1 MKKTRS
7 VTRAGVVLLTC
18 LLLAT
23 FALSSCGEKAYVAEY
38 PKEYTP
44 FYYYENYVPCDPNL
58 IHLRAAKNSA
68 GKYER
73 NGWYFYY
80 YAIEGVPVEEYVCY
94 SEDCLIL
101 DPCFSSYVA
110 RHSTVEISRP
120 EVLAWTV
127 TGAELYWR
135 DGDHFRD
142 TKGKMI
148 SVGEKIFYETVA
160 EADGSSFQ
168 AHWKTAMEESSYLEN
183 GMGCNWSF
191 VSKRFRNEEGV
202 ESDLVLYLRLHFAEY
217 ENIVWDGMITTIDGQ
232 EGYFVYCYVWMTT
245 ESFPDGFYEGVFMPL
260 PEEIAELIP
269 KA

>member
-18 LLLAT
+18 LLLAV
-23 FALSSCGEKAYVAEY
+23 FALSSCGEKAYVVEY
-38 PKEYTP
+38 PEEYTP
-44 FYYYENYVPCDPNL
+44 FYYYENYVQCDPNL

-73 NGWYFYY
+73 NGMYFYY

-94 SEDCLIL
+94 SEDWIIL

-127 TGAELYWR
+127 TGAELYWQ
-135 DGDHFRD
+135 DGYYFND
-142 TKGKMI
+142 TKGKMTAL
-148 SVGEKIFYETVA
+148 GEKICCETVA
-160 EADGSSFQ
+160 DVDGSVFQ
-168 AHWKTAMEESSYLEN
+168 AHLKAA
-183 GMGCNWSF
+183 
-191 VSKRFRNEEGV
+191 VEEGNYIEHGGGVLSDSVTKRYKDKDGV
-202 ESDLVLYLRLHFAEY
+202 EKELVLYLRLHFAEC
-217 ENIVWDGMITTIDGQ
+217 ENIVWDGRIVTMGGQ
-232 EGYFVYCYVWMTT
+232 EGYFVYCYV
-245 ESFPDGFYEGVFMPL
+245 YEDFSEGDYEIAFVPL
-260 PEEIAELIP
+260 PEEITELIP